1 VSKNKTDWDQY
12 IGLLMAAYRST
23 PHPATGFTPNFL
35 MFGREVYLPNH
46 IMFPFPKPDSL
57 DQGEYATRLRQTL
70 EEVYTQA
77 RKNLQANTVKQKR
90 DYDSKL
96 RENSFKV
103 GSLVYKSNTFN
114 RKLDAPWSGP
124 FVIVGILSPV
134 VYKIRYQRRTEVV
147 HHDRLKL
154 YHSTIPNWAQKN
166 CSQLRQNSE

>member
-1 VSKNKTDWDQY
+1 
-12 IGLLMAAYRST
+12 
-23 PHPATGFTPNFL
+23 
-35 MFGREVYLPNH
+35 
-46 IMFPFPKPDSL
+46 MFPFPKPDSL

-114 RKLDAPWSGP
+114 RNLDAPWSGP

-134 VYKIRYQRRTEVV
+134 VYKIRYQRRTEIV
-147 HHDRLKL
+147 HHGRLKL
-154 YHSTIPNWAQKN
+154 YHSTIPNWAQKI